1 MKVLVT
7 AKRVTDP
14 DAQIRLKADLSNIE
28 TEGLEFKINP
38 FDENAVEAAVVL
50 KENGVADEVIVAS
63 IGPDES
69 TQYIRTALAMG
80 CDRGVRVEAD
90 DMELDGDLVA
100 RALKAVAAEE
110 NVDLILIGKQAI
122 DGDSNQVGQLIAE
135 YMGIGQATF
144 VNKIDVDGGKITAR
158 REVDGGLETL
168 ALTTPAV
175 ITADL
180 RLNEPRY
187 PSLPNIMKA
196 KRKKIAVKDFGDLG
210 VDTALKVK
218 TVAYEKPSERQA
230 GITVPD
236 VDTLL
241 DKLRNEAKAL
251 G

>member
-50 KENGVADEVIVAS
+50 KESGAADEVIVAS
-63 IGPDES
+63 IGPEES

-90 DMELDGDLVA
+90 DMSLDGDLVA
-100 RALKAVAAEE
+100 RILKAIAVEE
-110 NVDLILIGKQAI
+110 GIDLVLIGKQAI
-122 DGDSNQVGQLIAE
+122 DGDSNQVGQLVAE
-135 YMGIGQATF
+135 YMGCGQATF
-144 VNKIDVDGGKITAR
+144 VNQIDVDGDTIKAR

-168 ALTTPAV
+168 ALKTPAV

-196 KRKKIAVKDFGDLG
+196 KRKPIVVKSMDDLG
-210 VDTALKVK
+210 VDAALKVK
-218 TVAYEKPSERQA
+218 TVAYEKPSERLA
-230 GITVPD
+230 GIKVPD